1 MSIEV
6 LKQEWAGLGAGEQ
19 NSIMAFL
26 AALQDER
33 TQGYR
38 EALARRTDD
47 RDPAKWVDL
56 DEFDRRCGSPTDRV
70 P

>member
-1 MSIEV
+1 
-6 LKQEWAGLGAGEQ
+6 
-19 NSIMAFL
+19 MAFL